1 MGSAMEWH
9 RRRFCENAWRYFVTL
24 DGVYGTRP
32 DLLPRSMVR
41 VVRADQQ
48 GDRRLTWVGRP
59 GVQLLNLEQHLR
71 YERESLSHYPR
82 SSDGAIAWGAVVDGL
97 VLSSMESGSIELST
111 VIPRFTPKASSLI
124 FFWESLTVPSVE
136 MGLESSLSHL
146 PDITESVP
154 ELWVYSPG
162 DRIVVES
169 SFSGVVTV
177 ARIPVEADDQSPA

>member
-1 MGSAMEWH
+1 
-9 RRRFCENAWRYFVTL
+9 
-24 DGVYGTRP
+24 
-32 DLLPRSMVR
+32 
-41 VVRADQQ
+41 
-48 GDRRLTWVGRP
+48 
-59 GVQLLNLEQHLR
+59 
-71 YERESLSHYPR
+71 
-82 SSDGAIAWGAVVDGL
+82 
-97 VLSSMESGSIELST
+97 MESGSIELST
-111 VIPRFTPKASSLI
+111 VIQRFTPKASSLI